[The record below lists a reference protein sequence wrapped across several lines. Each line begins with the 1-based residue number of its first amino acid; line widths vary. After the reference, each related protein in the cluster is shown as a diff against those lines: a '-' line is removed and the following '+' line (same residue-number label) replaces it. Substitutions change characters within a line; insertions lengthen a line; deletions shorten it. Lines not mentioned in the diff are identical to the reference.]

1 MILIIVGDGS
11 AVRIFSWVGNS
22 LQLLDVKI
30 ARHNHDPGRMLTGG
44 PFDTDKLW
52 DEAFDKSRPF
62 GFVAVFIVLLNV
74 AISRLIGNGSQRAGA
89 EDIIPTKEV
98 FCVFMGPRLVF
109 TGEVQIDIRNFI
121 PVESQK
127 DGKRDIVA
135 ILDHH
140 GPAFRASL
148 VSKVKT
154 GADTAIGKPLRMVA
168 MRTAII
174 LRKLFHNRKDQN
186 GCDKRRTS
194 TASGTSQ
201 VHVVI
206 LFID

>member
-1 MILIIVGDGS
+1 
-11 AVRIFSWVGNS
+11 
-22 LQLLDVKI
+22 
-30 ARHNHDPGRMLTGG
+30 MLTGG

-52 DEAFDKSRPF
+52 DESFDKSRPF

-135 ILDHH
+135 ILTIMVPHS
-140 GPAFRASL
+140 GQALSAR
-148 VSKVKT
+148 SKPEPTLPSVNHS
-154 GADTAIGKPLRMVA
+154 VW
-168 MRTAII
+168 
-174 LRKLFHNRKDQN
+174 
-186 GCDKRRTS
+186 
-194 TASGTSQ
+194 
-201 VHVVI
+201 
-206 LFID
+206 

>member
-1 MILIIVGDGS
+1 
-11 AVRIFSWVGNS
+11 
-22 LQLLDVKI
+22 
-30 ARHNHDPGRMLTGG
+30 MLTGG

-52 DEAFDKSRPF
+52 DESFDKSRPF

-168 MRTAII
+168 MRTAIMR
-174 LRKLFHNRKDQN
+174 RKGIHFRNVQH
-186 GCDKRRTS
+186 GCNKEEPTLPLDPTMYPS
-194 TASGTSQ
+194 S
-201 VHVVI
+201 
-206 LFID
+206 LDF

>member
-1 MILIIVGDGS
+1 
-11 AVRIFSWVGNS
+11 
-22 LQLLDVKI
+22 
-30 ARHNHDPGRMLTGG
+30 
-44 PFDTDKLW
+44 
-52 DEAFDKSRPF
+52 
-62 GFVAVFIVLLNV
+62 
-74 AISRLIGNGSQRAGA
+74 
-89 EDIIPTKEV
+89 
-98 FCVFMGPRLVF
+98 MGPRLVF

-168 MRTAII
+168 MRTAIMR
-174 LRKLFHNRKDQN
+174 RKGIHFRNVQH
-186 GCDKRRTS
+186 GCNKEEPTLPLDPTMYPS
-194 TASGTSQ
+194 S
-201 VHVVI
+201 
-206 LFID
+206 LDF